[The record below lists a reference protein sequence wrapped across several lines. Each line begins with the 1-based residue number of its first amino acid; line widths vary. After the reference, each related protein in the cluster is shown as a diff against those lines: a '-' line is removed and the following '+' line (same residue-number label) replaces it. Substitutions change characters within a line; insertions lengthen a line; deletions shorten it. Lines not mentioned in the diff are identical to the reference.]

1 MMLSLKTSADIYLE
15 EADELLKKG
24 DTIQAA
30 EKLYK
35 TAEESIRLL
44 SFILKLN
51 LEIVDTKSLTDAVFL
66 ISKKLNDDK
75 IPIYWASAIS
85 LITVNLNKEVVEGL
99 RKDVEELVKIADR
112 EYIKVLGRG

>member
-35 TAEESIRLL
+35 AAEESI
-44 SFILKLN
+44 K
-51 LEIVDTKSLTDAVFL
+51 FL
-66 ISKKLNDDK
+66 IL
-75 IPIYWASAIS
+75 
-85 LITVNLNKEVVEGL
+85 
-99 RKDVEELVKIADR
+99 
-112 EYIKVLGRG
+112 

>member
-24 DTIQAA
+24 DLIQAS

-35 TAEESIRLL
+35 AAEEAIRLL

-51 LEIVDTKSLTDAVFL
+51 LEIVNTKSLTDAVFL
-66 ISKKLNDDK
+66 ISEKLNDSK

-85 LITVNLNKEVVEGL
+85 LITVNLSKEVVKDL
-99 RKDVEELVKIADR
+99 RNDVEELVKIADR